1 MNTNDSGT
9 EAIRQALYARN
20 KRFNLA
26 NLARDMGIAS
36 DALETFIFG
45 KALLSTDAL
54 VKLTTY
60 VWGGAFEYD
69 AATDRLRPTNRQEPK
84 TLGRGAP
91 PIDPAKLPT
100 FPRWDEAQPL
110 RAPVPADPVTQP
122 EKQKRPGWIDWV

>member
-36 DALETFIFG
+36 
-45 KALLSTDAL
+45 DAL